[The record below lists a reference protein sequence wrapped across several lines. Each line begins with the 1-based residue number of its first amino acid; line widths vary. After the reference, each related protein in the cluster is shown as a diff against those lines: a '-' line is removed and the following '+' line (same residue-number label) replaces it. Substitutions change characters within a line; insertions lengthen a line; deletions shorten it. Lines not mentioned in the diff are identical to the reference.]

1 MAKIKNRFLSVII
14 WAIFFVIWNV
24 LVFVIPDLSTAKANF
39 WCPYVFTA
47 IAFILV
53 AVLMCYFKLS
63 KNVIFNVLA
72 PVYIVAGAYMAITLI
87 MNTIFMCFPT
97 GENLKASLIPNIVLL
112 LLFVAAEIVVY
123 MAYSHIKGDS
133 EKTYAK
139 VRSLRTLAVSVSSL
153 EYLAKDSEVKSKVK
167 ALAEAVKYS
176 DPMGVEETAE
186 AEDELKAQ
194 IEVVKT
200 LLNAEADKDA
210 ALSAIAKADA
220 LLKTRNELLRAVK

>member
-14 WAIFFVIWNV
+14 WAVFFVIWNV
-24 LVFVIPDLSTAKANF
+24 LVLVIPDLSAAKANF

-47 IAFILV
+47 IGFLLV
-53 AVLMCYFKLS
+53 AAIMCYFKLS
-63 KNVIFNVLA
+63 KHVIFNVLT
-72 PVYIVAGAYMAITLI
+72 PFYIVAGAYMTITLV
-87 MNTIFMCFPT
+87 MNTVFMCFPD
-97 GENLKASLIPNIVLL
+97 GENLKSSLIPNVVLL
-112 LLFVAAEIVVY
+112 LLFVAFEIIAY
-123 MAYSHIKGDS
+123 IAYSHIKNDS

-139 VRSLRTLAVSVSSL
+139 VRNLRTLAVSVNSL
-153 EYLAKDSEVKSKVK
+153 EYLAKDPEVKAKVK
-167 ALAEAVKYS
+167 ALAEAVTYS

-200 LLNAEADKDA
+200 LINADADKGA

-220 LLKTRNELLRAVK
+220 LLKARNELLRAVK